1 MLCVRS
7 PESGMC
13 RPGRSGLLWCTRDVA
28 VGCSPCEH
36 VGLNVASGHPRDKAG
51 TQAGVMRGNFVWEAQ
66 MKLDEVHYKV
76 HEESLQCAP
85 NLF

>member
-1 MLCVRS
+1 MYI
-7 PESGMC
+7 
-13 RPGRSGLLWCTRDVA
+13 
-28 VGCSPCEH
+28 
-36 VGLNVASGHPRDKAG
+36 KAG

-85 NLF
+85 NWFGSKYQALKHSTTHTVTYGAAFPKFASTKLRSTSALQVTAD

>member
-1 MLCVRS
+1 MTKGR
-7 PESGMC
+7 GA
-13 RPGRSGLLWCTRDVA
+13 RNDNAQTKGPGAG
-28 VGCSPCEH
+28 
-36 VGLNVASGHPRDKAG
+36 KAG